1 MKIFFTLLFLI
12 LFLPSWSQ
20 KFSYKWAENDL
31 DKKESIRPDFV
42 FTKKDG
48 NFIVVSLKVF
58 SDAGK
63 QKIAINEY
71 NDSLKKIKSVSDVRF
86 KNKAG
91 EDIYIYQS
99 ISIKGNHYLI
109 GNKYDSKSNVFK
121 LYAFQLDNNL
131 KSSGNPI
138 ELLTF
143 FAEKERK
150 TPKLSFKFSP
160 DNSKLLVYAD
170 LFNKKKEKDEYRMI
184 VFDQNL
190 GILWDKKITMPYN
203 RKDMTVSAVEINNE
217 AEVFVQYF
225 HIIKKESDF
234 KLLVVQDDGEEMH
247 SIDLDKNGKY
257 FTAINSKIGSN
268 GNIIFFGLYCNKKS
282 RNFHNGFCTVTLDYN
297 TNEILSTKFKE
308 FDEALLRNFFKD
320 KKAKRLAKQETGL
333 LTDYKLRSIYPDSKG
348 GFLVLFEDKKVV
360 DITYT
365 SSSGY
370 TKSTTKHDYKDLV
383 TLYFDENYNLKKAET
398 VYKSLMISYS
408 NNRAAPGSSLGD
420 LFSGNAMS
428 LQTYIERFI
437 ETNTFFYNDKLYHL
451 YNDHHKNDDNDRY
464 KDKSKVKTTRKL
476 KKANSILSWLE
487 NGEIQREQVVN
498 GKEEDL
504 VLNTELA
511 KVVDG
516 NKILLYCSNFA
527 TSKRE
532 KLGLLIFD
540 ESNPIIKKIPFNEQ
554 FAKQESL
561 VASGVKN
568 QPNKEE
574 EPVTKKQTSSE
585 SNTFFE
591 RKPDIYSNDV
601 LNFYTVEVKS
611 SSTQLS
617 KTDPLYNDFSKLYES
632 KSNGMYYY
640 YVGKYKTEEIAT
652 KFQEFLKNNGVESTV
667 VEYKLGRRRATE

>member
-1 MKIFFTLLFLI
+1 M
-12 LFLPSWSQ
+12 S
-20 KFSYKWAENDL
+20 
-31 DKKESIRPDFV
+31 
-42 FTKKDG
+42 
-48 NFIVVSLKVF
+48 
-58 SDAGK
+58 
-63 QKIAINEY
+63 
-71 NDSLKKIKSVSDVRF
+71 
-86 KNKAG
+86 
-91 EDIYIYQS
+91 
-99 ISIKGNHYLI
+99 
-109 GNKYDSKSNVFK
+109 
-121 LYAFQLDNNL
+121 
-131 KSSGNPI
+131 
-138 ELLTF
+138 
-143 FAEKERK
+143 
-150 TPKLSFKFSP
+150 
-160 DNSKLLVYAD
+160 
-170 LFNKKKEKDEYRMI
+170 
-184 VFDQNL
+184 
-190 GILWDKKITMPYN
+190 
-203 RKDMTVSAVEINNE
+203 VSAVEVNNE

-225 HIIKKESDF
+225 HLIKKESDF
-234 KLLVVQDDGEEMH
+234 KLLVVQDDGEDMH

-308 FDEALLRNFFKD
+308 FDEELLRNFFKD
-320 KKAKRLAKQETGL
+320 KKAKRLAKQERGL
-333 LTDYKLRSIYPDSKG
+333 LTDYKLQSIYPDSKG

-383 TLYFDENYNLKKAET
+383 TLSFDENYNLKNAET
-398 VYKSLMISYS
+398 VYKSLMIGYS

-451 YNDHHKNDDNDRY
+451 YNDHHKNDDKERY
-464 KDKSKVKTTRKL
+464 KDKSKVKTTKKL
-476 KKANSILSWLE
+476 KKANSILSWVE

-540 ESNPIIKKIPFNEQ
+540 EGNPIIKKIPFNEQ
-554 FAKQESL
+554 FDQKEGMTKNVAK
-561 VASGVKN
+561 ASPSVPK
-568 QPNKEE
+568 PE
-574 EPVTKKQTSSE
+574 VSSGE
-585 SNTFFE
+585 AEASNSFFD

-632 KSNGMYYY
+632 KSKGMYYY

-652 KFQEFLKNNGVESTV
+652 KFQDFLKKNGVESTV
-667 VEYKLGRRRATE
+667 VEYKLGRRVATE

>member
-1 MKIFFTLLFLI
+1 MKIFFTLLFFI
-12 LFLPSWSQ
+12 LFSPIWGQ

-48 NFIVVSLKVF
+48 NFIVVSLKVNA
-58 SDAGK
+58 DAGK

-71 NDSLKKIKSVSDVRF
+71 NGALKKVKSVSDVRF

-91 EDIYIYQS
+91 EDIDIYQS
-99 ISIKGNHYLI
+99 MSIKGNHYLL

-143 FAEKERK
+143 FADKERK
-150 TPKLSFKFSP
+150 IPKLSFRFSP
-160 DNSKLLVYAD
+160 DKSKLLVYAD

-203 RKDMTVSAVEINNE
+203 RKDMIVTAVEINNKS
-217 AEVFVQYF
+217 EVFVQYF
-225 HIIKKESDF
+225 HIVKKESDF
-234 KLLVVQDDGEEMH
+234 KLLVVQNGGEEMH

-257 FTAINSKIGSN
+257 FTAINSRIGSN
-268 GNIIFFGLYCNKKS
+268 GDIIFFGLYCNKKS
-282 RNFHNGFCTVTLDYN
+282 RNFHNGFCTITLDYN
-297 TNEILSTKFKE
+297 SNEILSSNFKE

-333 LTDYKLRSIYPDSKG
+333 LTDYKLQNIYPDSKG
-348 GFLVLFEDKKVV
+348 GFIVLFEDKKVV
-360 DITYT
+360 ENIYV

-370 TKSTTKHDYKDLV
+370 VKSTTKHDYKDLV
-383 TLYFDENYNLKKAET
+383 TLSFDENYNLKNAET
-398 VYKSLMISYS
+398 VYKSLMIGYN

-437 ETNTFFYNDKLYHL
+437 ETSTFFYNDKLYHL
-451 YNDHHKNDDNDRY
+451 FNDHHKNEDKERY

-476 KKANSILSWLE
+476 KKANSILAWVE

-504 VLNTELA
+504 VLNTQLA
-511 KVVDG
+511 TVVDG

-540 ESNPIIKKIPFNEQ
+540 EGNPIVKKIPFNEQ
-554 FAKQESL
+554 FDKKEGMAKS
-561 VASGVKN
+561 VAKASPAVPKTEVSN
-568 QPNKEE
+568 EE
-574 EPVTKKQTSSE
+574 AEA
-585 SNTFFE
+585 SNSFFD
-591 RKPDIYSNDV
+591 RKPDIYSKDV

-611 SSTQLS
+611 SSTPLS
-617 KTDPLYNDFSKLYES
+617 KNDALYSDFSQLYEF

-640 YVGKYKTEEIAT
+640 YVGKYKSEEIAQ
-652 KFQEFLKNNGVESTV
+652 KFQEFLKKNNIESQV
-667 VEYKLGRRRATE
+667 VEYKLGRRIEPE